1 MIHFP
6 SGVQRGFRSSPE
18 SNVSREPAPSGIC
31 IIHKSRILVSGLA
44 IDTTRRSSPGEKE
57 GPEYIADSP
66 IVPSRLPDRS
76 NHVNCVL
83 SGSAALIFHATTPFS
98 EAENAA
104 NGRDLSPV

>member
-6 SGVQRGFRSSPE
+6 SGVHRGFKSSPG
-18 SNVSREPAPSGIC
+18 SNVSRELAPSGSR
-31 IIHKSRILVSGLA
+31 IIHKSRILFPGLA

-66 IVPSRLPDRS
+66 NVPSRLPDRS

-83 SGSAALIFHATTPFS
+83 SGSVALTFHANTPFS

-104 NGRDLSPV
+104 NGMDESPV